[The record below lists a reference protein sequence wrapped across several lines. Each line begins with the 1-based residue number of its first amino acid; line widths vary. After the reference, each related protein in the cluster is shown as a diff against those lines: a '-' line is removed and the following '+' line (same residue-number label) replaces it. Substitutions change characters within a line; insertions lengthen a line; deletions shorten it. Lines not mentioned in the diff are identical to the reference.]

1 MKKCPYCGAEYY
13 DGATQCPSCRKTLE
27 ETVSPL
33 YDAPEGASGGRAGFA
48 VTSLVLGII
57 AVICNCGLYGFA
69 LPCGI
74 ISIVLAAVAMKRNY
88 AGRGMAVA
96 GLVLGIIA
104 ISLGILALIMGGAMF
119 LTLKN
124 FFGDMSSVTVSIQ

>member
-13 DGATQCPSCRKTLE
+13 DGAKQCPSCRETLE
-27 ETVSPL
+27 ETVNPL
-33 YDAPEGASGGRAGFA
+33 YDAPEGASGGSIGFA
-48 VTSLVLGII
+48 VVSLILGII
-57 AVICNCGLYGFA
+57 AVVCNCGLYGIA

-74 ISIVLAAVAMKRNY
+74 ISIVLGAIAMKRNY

-104 ISLGILALIMGGAMF
+104 ISLGVLALIMGGAMF
-119 LTLKN
+119 LTIKD
-124 FFGDMSSVTVSIQ
+124 FFGDMSSVTVNIQ